1 MIVANILR
9 QKGAEVHK
17 VYDFD
22 TVRGAVHVLTV
33 ARIGAVVVVN
43 RDGELA
49 GMLSERDVVHA
60 LSLDGP
66 DALGHPVERYMT
78 PHVTTCAPTDRIDQV
93 LAVMTVRRIRHVP
106 VLAEG
111 LVLGLVSIGDLVKV
125 RLDEMEQEAN
135 VLLDITRSH
144 IG

>member
-1 MIVANILR
+1 MMVANVLHR
-9 QKGAEVHK
+9 KGAEVHK
-17 VYDFD
+17 VHDFN
-22 TVRGAVHVLTV
+22 TVRAAVRALTA

-43 RDGELA
+43 RDGVLA

-60 LSLDGP
+60 LDLDGP
-66 DALGHPVERYMT
+66 EALGHPVERYMT
-78 PHVTTCAPTDRIDQV
+78 PHVTTCAATDRIDHV

-111 LVLGLVSIGDLVKV
+111 RILGLVSIGDLVKV
-125 RLDEMEQEAN
+125 RLDEKEQETN

-144 IG
+144 VG